1 MHLNDC
7 FSIINSN
14 KEAPSIIWKMP
25 YVLKPLFHK
34 IAVHPAALVELREVY
49 PCVSVPGAVV
59 IDLNLFAVVQ
69 LTDLVLR
76 SLRYVFF

>member
-1 MHLNDC
+1 MDYYVA
-7 FSIINSN
+7 
-14 KEAPSIIWKMP
+14 KKKAPSIIWKMP
-25 YVLKPLFHK
+25 YVLIFLFHK
-34 IAVHPAALVELREVY
+34 VAVYPAALIELREVY